1 VFCEGRVFQKS
12 SGIFNKSIAFLVVF
26 LSKKQ
31 AKTNQK
37 IDKNAVGNKS

>member
-12 SGIFNKSIAFLVVF
+12 SDSFNKMRVFLVVC

-31 AKTNQK
+31 AETNQK